1 MADLTT
7 LRKDIQDYIYF
18 RLGGDM
24 VDVELDP
31 AHYDMCIDQSIRK
44 YRQKAQNSTES
55 SYVFL
60 EIVEEQQN
68 YTLPDEIQ
76 EVRQV
81 FRRAVG
87 SGSSDTGTQFEP
99 FEAAFVNTYLLQAGR
114 VGGQATYEMY
124 YQYQELSARLFG
136 GFVNFDW
143 EPVTKRLTLLRK
155 FEASGENVVLW
166 CYNTRPDT
174 TLLQDNKTQ
183 PWIQDYSLALAKYTL
198 GEARSKFSTI
208 AGPQGGTSMNGDTL
222 KAEAQGEMQDLELQL
237 KIMWM
242 EVIHLVLL
250 LVKFQDTCL

>member
-81 FRRAVG
+81 FRRSVG

-237 KIMWM
+237 KNYVDGSDPLSFI
-242 EVIHLVLL
+242 IG
-250 LVKFQDTCL
+250 